1 MQSLHLIEM
10 IKWRDFNELM
20 QFLIHFTTS
29 RRPSWSPTRWPR
41 YASQPFQ
48 TEAYRWWHQ
57 RGESW
62 AGQQKSSEIAKMCL
76 TTCEMRKL
84 WLQPTNM
91 AASEQLSWRTGS
103 WDFFL
108 TDMTSQGIR
117 QHFFFWLTP
126 TQTKTLAAM
135 KATLKTTMPM
145 PIPGNKKVWA
155 KGHSHESVTIL
166 DWIKLSYQGQ
176 QSQGCQWP
184 ERRCCRPSANGTTSH
199 GRRPGRK
206 SDLAAGPSLVAEE
219 LGRGKDAEKSQLRK
233 TRPTRLTSFRKVTT
247 R

>member
-62 AGQQKSSEIAKMCL
+62 AGQQKSSEIAKICL
-76 TTCEMRKL
+76 TYCEMRKL
-84 WLQPTNM
+84 LLQPTNM
-91 AASEQLSWRTGS
+91 AEQLSWRTGS

-135 KATLKTTMPM
+135 KATLKTAMPM
-145 PIPGNKKVWA
+145 TIPGNKIKGKVWA
-155 KGHSHESVTIL
+155 KGTLPRVSNNLWENKIKLPWATEPRLSVTREAML
-166 DWIKLSYQGQ
+166 
-176 QSQGCQWP
+176 
-184 ERRCCRPSANGTTSH
+184 
-199 GRRPGRK
+199 
-206 SDLAAGPSLVAEE
+206 
-219 LGRGKDAEKSQLRK
+219 
-233 TRPTRLTSFRKVTT
+233 LTKRQRYHK
-247 R
+247 